1 MTMDRRS
8 FLAALGVTGLAAVSN
23 PARLT
28 GAVLRAS
35 QARTFGVQ
43 LYTLR
48 SAMASDVDK
57 TLKRV
62 ADIGYREVEFAGY
75 HRLPARE
82 VRIALRKAGLTA
94 PSVHVSLES
103 AETRW
108 DTLQRAADAI
118 GHRYMVV
125 PWIPEARRETF
136 DDYQRLAEVF
146 NELGRRAQRAGIT
159 FAYHNQAYEFR
170 PIGFDPPFDTLLA
183 ATDPQLVA
191 MELDVYWMTL
201 GGGDPFDYL
210 TRYPGRF
217 VMLHLKDS
225 SGPPEH
231 QMLDVGSGVIDWAR
245 LLAAGDQAGVRHVF
259 VENDEPTDPFAS
271 VQASFNHL
279 SSLPEAA
286 R

>member
-1 MTMDRRS
+1 MTMNRRS
-8 FLAALGVTGLAAVSN
+8 FLAALGVTGLAAGGD
-23 PARLT
+23 PAWLT
-28 GAVLRAS
+28 RAIARPRSPRVL
-35 QARTFGVQ
+35 GVQ

-62 ADIGYREVEFAGY
+62 AEIGYREVEFAGY
-75 HRLPARE
+75 HRLPARD

-146 NELGRRAQRAGIT
+146 NELGRRAKRAGIT
-159 FAYHNQAYEFR
+159 FAYHNQAYEFK

-231 QMLDVGSGVIDWAR
+231 QMLDVGNGVIDWAR
-245 LLAAGDQAGVRHVF
+245 LLAEGERAGVRHVF
-259 VENDEPTDPFAS
+259 VEHDEPADPFAS

-279 SSLPEAA
+279 SSLPGAA